1 MNAIAAGRDQRGFT
15 LAAVLG
21 LVAVLGLLGTVVVRS
36 VGTDI
41 THTGK
46 DSRRIR
52 AELAAESAAQ
62 WGLLELARRRDGRFP
77 YTLATHD
84 SGGVARM
91 RGSGSVPRS
100 DRYTGPWPVTAA
112 DLIPFPGSRVSID
125 RDGWAVMR
133 STAPDLNLS
142 SGDDEELAFKAW
154 YPDDSTLRV
163 TGRAS
168 VDGSQASIEVM
179 AVLRQTPQVL

>member
-1 MNAIAAGRDQRGFT
+1 MTSIAEERDQRGFT

-21 LVAVLGLLGTVVVRS
+21 LIAVLGLLGTVVVRS

-62 WGLLELARRRDGRFP
+62 WGLLELGRRRAGKFP

-84 SGGVARM
+84 RDGIARM
-91 RGSGSVPRS
+91 RHPPTGPGS
-100 DRYTGPWPVTAA
+100 DRYSGPWPLAA
-112 DLIPFPGSRVSID
+112 TDLVPLPGSSISID
-125 RDGWAVMR
+125 GDGWAMMR
-133 STAPDLNLS
+133 STSPSLNIS

-163 TGRAS
+163 TGRAR

-179 AVLRQTPQVL
+179 AVLRQTPQAL